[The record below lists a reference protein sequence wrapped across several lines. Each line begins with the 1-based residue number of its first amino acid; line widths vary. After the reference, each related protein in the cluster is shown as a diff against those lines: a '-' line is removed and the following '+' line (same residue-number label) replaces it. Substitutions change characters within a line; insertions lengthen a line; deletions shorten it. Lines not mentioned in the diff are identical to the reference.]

1 MSEHHPHAGA
11 DAYPLDFGL
20 RREHAVRLRPGYVHF
35 THKNGYRRQQI
46 HVGSGPEADNSAAA
60 GKPARDVN
68 AIARAADPPN
78 LRKRHLR
85 RLAISK

>member
-1 MSEHHPHAGA
+1 LMDSLEVLDLKRPIREA
-11 DAYPLDFGL
+11 DIGDN
-20 RREHAVRLRPGYVHF
+20 RC
-35 THKNGYRRQQI
+35 N
-46 HVGSGPEADNSAAA
+46 VGSGPEADNSAAA

>member
-1 MSEHHPHAGA
+1 MEALVQIAESMSA
-11 DAYPLDFGL
+11 
-20 RREHAVRLRPGYVHF
+20 
-35 THKNGYRRQQI
+35 
-46 HVGSGPEADNSAAA
+46 SGPEADNSAAA

-68 AIARAADPPN
+68 AIALAADQPN